1 MVIDY
6 FSVSVEGIDE
16 FYVVYVGAIGECLCL
31 ERAPRAQ
38 RPPACPVRGGS
49 NLILCATRSEPP
61 SVLRV
66 RADCG
71 SRLFTPKFG
80 VVVHNLAHQPPQSLA
95 DGRRHPA
102 GSSVL
107 RLSSRSH
114 QLLHLLQRYRLWL

>member
-1 MVIDY
+1 MPLL
-6 FSVSVEGIDE
+6 
-16 FYVVYVGAIGECLCL
+16 GAS
-31 ERAPRAQ
+31 AA
-38 RPPACPVRGGS
+38 RPTPPSLSSKGGS

-66 RADCG
+66 RDDCG

-114 QLLHLLQRYRLWL
+114 QLLHLLQRYRLWLSLPRGTRLSADPRGDQTSFAA